1 MKDCYEPP
9 VPLRGNVDR
18 IVSNGMKIHS
28 TALSINYLKI
38 FYRIRLRIVL
48 AIEAIAFCKRLIKAF
63 SIHSEYNLTSK
74 IMIT

>member
-1 MKDCYEPP
+1 
-9 VPLRGNVDR
+9 
-18 IVSNGMKIHS
+18 MKIHS

-48 AIEAIAFCKRLIKAF
+48 AIEAIAFCKRLIKAL